1 MALHV
6 LAYDRTRVL
15 NLLGVQ
21 PLLWQTLKDRT
32 DVSIMPSEFCVAGD
46 SASTGS
52 VVQLRPIIGKG
63 ALTTRAGPLLCQE
76 WQLPPEVRQF

>member
-15 NLLGVQ
+15 NLLGVR
-21 PLLWQTLKDRT
+21 PLMANVKDRT
-32 DVSIMPSEFCVAGD
+32 DISIMPSEFCVAGE
-46 SASTGS
+46 SASTGN

-63 ALTTRAGPLLCQE
+63 ALTTHAGPLHCWE
-76 WQLPPEVRQF
+76 WQLPPKVRQF